1 MSKVGLEYVVSA
13 IGMAGVLN
21 NKFIKSPYFN
31 THIVPAVNAT
41 VDTVKRDV
49 KAFAQHTD
57 PTVTML
63 FNAYTEGK
71 FIEHITDYNRFHMDA
86 VYADSGG
93 LQMVT
98 AGKTVTTEMKKKIY
112 EVQTHSD
119 YAMCFDV
126 IPLESVSLTRS
137 RNERSNV
144 GNKIFD
150 QSRHQESGRLTGLN
164 IKAQI
169 EHFKEKGAK
178 TKVIIIVQG
187 NIPEDMVLFYREIQN
202 QLSNDDFDY
211 VGGIAVA
218 DTCMGNKARET
229 IDMMIGARMI
239 AEFAHPNALNQLH
252 LLGVGSIPR
261 MAPVLYLRNSGFLD
275 AYKKISYDSSSHT
288 VCFNYGLMK
297 LDGGCKPQGSTRNPK
312 IEATLGDIYST
323 FEPVFKPVGTLDW
336 FMDNIFFCPETG
348 SWSHS
353 NIINRVIE
361 TDDPRHHLG
370 AVLSNFTY
378 SMYQVKNFINN
389 LDKVAGG
396 DYIGMEGAGMSA
408 DAIKEL
414 KEVTDFNTMNSW
426 LARAGDKVSSARIK
440 RKEDAFGL
448 DKFFV

>member
-13 IGMAGVLN
+13 IGMTGVLN
-21 NKFIKSPYFN
+21 NRFLKSPYYRS
-31 THIVPAVNAT
+31 HIVPAVTET
-41 VDTVKRDV
+41 VGIVKRDV
-49 KAFAQHTD
+49 VAAAQHTD
-57 PTVTML
+57 PTIAML

-71 FIEHITDYNRFHMDA
+71 FINHISDYSRFNMDA
-86 VYADSGG
+86 IYSDSGG

-98 AGKTVTTEMKKKIY
+98 AGKTVTDEIKKKIY
-112 EVQTHSD
+112 EVQTNSD

-126 IPLESVSLTRS
+126 IPLESLSLTRT

-164 IKAQI
+164 IKTQI
-169 EHFKEKGAK
+169 EHFRNAGAN
-178 TKVIIIVQG
+178 TKVVIIVQG
-187 NIPEDMVLFYREIQN
+187 NTPDDMVLFYREIQN
-202 QLSNDDFDY
+202 QLTEADFEY

-229 IDMMIGARMI
+229 IDMMIGARRI
-239 AEFAHPNALNQLH
+239 AEFAHPNALKQLH

-261 MAPVLYLRNSGFLD
+261 MAPVLYLRSSGFLD

-312 IEATLGDIYST
+312 IEATLFDIYST
-323 FEPVFKPVGTLDW
+323 FETVFEPVGSLDW
-336 FMDNIFFCPETG
+336 FMDNIFFCPTTG
-348 SWSHS
+348 QWSHS
-353 NIINRVIE
+353 NIVGRGIE
-361 TDDPRHHLG
+361 VDDHRYHLG
-370 AVLSNFTY
+370 AMLSNFTY
-378 SMYQVKNFINN
+378 SMYQVRNFVNN

-396 DYIGMEGAGMSA
+396 DYIGVEGAGMSA

-414 KEVTDFNTMNSW
+414 KLVRDLTDMNAWVS
-426 LARAGDKVSSARIK
+426 RAGDKVSSSRIM
-440 RKEDAFGL
+440 RKDEAFGL
-448 DKFFV
+448 DKFFI